1 MTYLELLIAGIVLMA
16 LYSAYCL
23 GKRHAEDEGTTYEIG
38 GEQNEEA
45 RKKLLEKE
53 ERDIELDGNE

>member
-1 MTYLELLIAGIVLMA
+1 MIPVGVLFFGILFVSFLSV
-16 LYSAYCL
+16 YSLARC
-23 GKRHAEDEGTTYEIG
+23 GNKED
-38 GEQNEEA
+38 EQNEEA